1 MLVIALLVLCL
12 TLGGCSEPRPQENPL
27 AQKDSTDATGHSTAS
42 IRLTGTYDDSTR
54 DTNGDGAPD
63 WLVISAGVHVSRPA
77 QLGIV
82 AFLTGP
88 DSTVYYGRADPMPRD
103 VGDGA
108 IDLLWELKE
117 LGEKSGPG
125 AYTLDSLFLY
135 EQEGEF
141 GRMTVYDNLKQRV
154 HTTRSY
160 SADELVYDPIYFEP
174 IAKSRGIDEN
184 HDGKFDVFEVEIP
197 TKLRVAGLY
206 AWHVV
211 LKTEHD
217 GFLSQGSGIWFL
229 PAGRSSMRFPLPGS
243 CMAEAPAGAKVLI
256 DVDMNF
262 VPRPPVPPNAP
273 QSGFQREN
281 IELEGVPEPA
291 RFDPTERRER
301 RLPHKS
307 RDEYE
312 AFDCG

>member
-12 TLGGCSEPRPQENPL
+12 SLGACSGPPPEENPL
-27 AQKDSTDATGHSTAS
+27 AQRDSTDATGHSTAS
-42 IRLTGTYDDSTR
+42 IRLTGTYTDSTR
-54 DTNGDGAPD
+54 DTNGDGVPD
-63 WLVISAGVHVSRPA
+63 RLVISAGVRASRPA

-88 DSTVYYGRADPMPRD
+88 DGTVYYGRTDPAPRAAD
-103 VGDGA
+103 VQT

-117 LGEKSGPG
+117 LSEKSGPG
-125 AYTLDSLFLY
+125 AFTLDSLFLY

-141 GRMTVYDNLKQRV
+141 GRMTVYDDLKQRV

-174 IAKSRGIDEN
+174 IAKARGIDEN
-184 HDGKFDVFEVEIP
+184 HDGKFDVFEVEVP
-197 TKLRVAGLY
+197 TNLRVAGLY
-206 AWHVV
+206 AWHVL

-217 GFLSQGSGIWFL
+217 GFISQGSGIWFL
-229 PAGRSSMRFPLPGS
+229 PAGHSSMRFPLPGS
-243 CMAEAPAGAKVLI
+243 CMAEAPAGAKLTI
-256 DVDMNF
+256 DIGMNF

-273 QSGFQREN
+273 QAPFERQN
-281 IELEGVPEPA
+281 IKLEGVPEPT
-291 RFDPTERRER
+291 RFDPTEREER
-301 RLPHKS
+301 PIPHKS

-312 AFDCG
+312 SFRCG

>member
-12 TLGGCSEPRPQENPL
+12 TLGGCSAPPPEENPL
-27 AQKDSTDATGHSTAS
+27 AQKDSTDVTGHSTAS
-42 IRLTGTYDDSTR
+42 IRLTGAYTDSTH

-82 AFLTGP
+82 AFLTGA
-88 DSTVYYGRADPMPRD
+88 DGTVYYGRADPAPRAP
-103 VGDGA
+103 GDQT
-108 IDLLWELKE
+108 IDLLWKLKE
-117 LGEKSGPG
+117 LAEKSGSG
-125 AYTLDSLFLY
+125 AFTLDSLFLY

-141 GRMTVYDNLKQRV
+141 GRMTVYDHLRQRV
-154 HTTRSY
+154 HATRSY

-174 IAKSRGIDEN
+174 TAKARGIDQN
-184 HDGKFDVFEVEIP
+184 HDGKFDVFEVEVP
-197 TKLRVAGLY
+197 TMLRVAGLY
-206 AWHVV
+206 AWHVL

-229 PAGRSSMRFPLPGS
+229 PAGHSSMRFPLPGS
-243 CMAEAPAGAKVLI
+243 CMAEAPAGAKLMI

-273 QSGFQREN
+273 QGGFSREN
-281 IELEGVPEPA
+281 IKLEGVPAPTQ
-291 RFDPTERRER
+291 FDPTERDER
-301 RLPHKS
+301 PIPHKS

-312 AFDCG
+312 SFHCG